1 VARLTIEGA
10 TKLFGDFA
18 ALDDTSLAANDGEF
32 LAVLGPSGCGK
43 STLLRL
49 VAGFET
55 LTEGQI
61 TIGSRLVSADG
72 VHIPPEHRKV
82 GIVFQNY
89 ALWPHMT
96 VAENVGYSLRVNKV
110 PVAERSRRVREALEL
125 VDLTGFEDRKP
136 GLLSGGQRQRG
147 ALARCLVAAPSLV
160 LLDEPLA
167 NLDVHLRASMERE
180 FSDFHRQTGTTMIY
194 ITHDQS
200 EAMALADR
208 IAVMDEGKIVQ
219 VATPSDLYREPATQM
234 VARFI
239 GQGMVVP
246 GTIVDVRADGSC
258 VADVLGNSTSLRCA
272 AEARPGPAHICLKSN
287 ALSITTETKNALAG
301 TIGYLIYR
309 GGYRRAEI
317 RLDGAAETIVSVDVP
332 EGISVETGQ
341 AVRVGIKDGWVI
353 PKGQSATAP

>member
-1 VARLTIEGA
+1 MARLMVQRV
-10 TKLFGDFA
+10 TKRFGDFA
-18 ALDDTSLAANDGEF
+18 ALDDASLEAQDGEF

-43 STLLRL
+43 STLLRV

-55 LTEGQI
+55 LTHGEI
-61 TIGSRLVSADG
+61 SIGTRVVSADG
-72 VHIPPEHRKV
+72 IHIAPEHRQV

-110 PVAERSRRVREALEL
+110 AQAERRRRVDEALEL
-125 VDLTGFEDRKP
+125 VDLVGFEDRKP
-136 GLLSGGQRQRG
+136 GLLSGGQRQRV

-194 ITHDQS
+194 ITHDQA

-219 VATPSDLYREPATQM
+219 IATPHALYRQPATEM

-239 GQGMVVP
+239 GQGMVLPANV
-246 GTIVDVRADGSC
+246 VDVLDAGRC
-258 VADVLGNSTSLRCA
+258 VVELFGKKITLRCGPDCK
-272 AEARPGPAHICLKSN
+272 PGGAKICLKSN
-287 ALSITTETKNALAG
+287 ALSIADKSGTGIAG

-317 RLDGAAETIVSVDVP
+317 AIDAAPEINVSVDVP
-332 EGISVETGQ
+332 EGTPVQTGQ
-341 AVRVGIKDGWVI
+341 AVTIDIDDGWVI
-353 PKGQSATAP
+353 PPQGSSSP

>member
-1 VARLTIEGA
+1 VARLTIEWA
-10 TKLFGDFA
+10 TKRFGDFA
-18 ALDDTSLAANDGEF
+18 ALDATSLTAEDGEF

-61 TIGSRLVSADG
+61 TIGSRVVSGGG

-110 PVAERSRRVREALEL
+110 ALPERRRRVQEALEL
-125 VDLTGFEDRKP
+125 VDLIGFEDRKP
-136 GLLSGGQRQRG
+136 GLLSGGQRQRV

-194 ITHDQS
+194 ITHDQA

-219 VATPSDLYREPATQM
+219 IATPSNLYREPATEM

-246 GTIVDVRADGSC
+246 AQIRSVKGDGFC
-258 VADVLGNSTSLRCA
+258 KVEILGRKARLRCA
-272 AEARPGPAHICLKSN
+272 AGTRPGPASICLKSN
-287 ALSITTETKNALAG
+287 ALTINAKSKTTITG
-301 TIGYLIYR
+301 TITYLIYR
-309 GGYRRAEI
+309 GGYRRADVL
-317 RLDGAAETIVSVDVP
+317 LDGAENINISVDVP
-332 EGISVETGQ
+332 EGVAVETGQ
-341 AVRVGIKDGWVI
+341 AVAIGIGDGWVI
-353 PKGQSATAP
+353 PNRSANGEA

>member
-1 VARLTIEGA
+1 MARLTVEWA
-10 TKLFGDFA
+10 TKRFGDFA
-18 ALDDTSLAANDGEF
+18 ALDATSLTAEDGEF

-61 TIGSRLVSADG
+61 TIGERVVSAEG
-72 VHIPPEHRKV
+72 IHIPPEHRKV

-110 PVAERSRRVREALEL
+110 ATAERHRRVREALEL
-125 VDLTGFEDRKP
+125 VDLLGFEDRKP
-136 GLLSGGQRQRG
+136 GLLSGGQRQRV

-194 ITHDQS
+194 ITHDQA

-219 VATPSDLYREPATQM
+219 VATPSTLYREPGNEM

-239 GQGMVVP
+239 GQGMVLP
-246 GTIVDVRADGSC
+246 AQI
-258 VADVLGNSTSLRCA
+258 NSLKGEGICHAEIFGRKTTLRCA
-272 AEARPGPAHICLKSN
+272 AGTRPGPANICLKSN
-287 ALSITTETKNALAG
+287 ALTINSKSKSSISG
-301 TIGYLIYR
+301 TISYLIYR
-309 GGYRRAEI
+309 GGYRRAEV
-317 RLDGAAETIVSVDVP
+317 RLDGATDTNVSVDVP
-332 EGISVETGQ
+332 EAITVETGQ
-341 AVRVGIKDGWVI
+341 AVAIGIADGWVI
-353 PKGQSATAP
+353 PQGNTAGEV

>member
-1 VARLTIEGA
+1 MARLTVERA
-10 TKLFGDFA
+10 TKRFGDFA
-18 ALDDTSLAANDGEF
+18 ALDTTSLEAEDGEF

-61 TIGSRLVSADG
+61 TIGERVVSAGG

-110 PVAERSRRVREALEL
+110 AGPERRRRVHEALEL
-125 VDLTGFEDRKP
+125 VDLIGFEDRKP
-136 GLLSGGQRQRG
+136 GLLSGGQRQRV

-194 ITHDQS
+194 ITHDQA

-219 VATPSDLYREPATQM
+219 IATPSALYREPATQM

-239 GQGMVVP
+239 GQGMVLPAKVLKIL
-246 GTIVDVRADGSC
+246 GDGRC
-258 VADVLGNSTSLRCA
+258 QLEFLGQKITLRCGA
-272 AEARPGPAHICLKSN
+272 DSKPGPANICLKSN
-287 ALSITTETKNALAG
+287 ALSIDGKARAAIAG
-301 TIGYLIYR
+301 TITYLIYR

-317 RLDGAAETIVSVDVP
+317 ALDGASELNVSVDIP
-332 EGISVETGQ
+332 EGVAVHTGQ
-341 AVRVGIKDGWVI
+341 AVKISIDDGWVV
-353 PKGQSATAP
+353 PPEGMSDR